1 MPTEVCDLAHCS
13 ARGGNAAHPSTLG
26 SMLPLDDPRWL
37 ELGHRN
43 WSPGQRPGD
52 DPDAPFV
59 PQELSGLLAEPT
71 DFERLTELWPYLCSE
86 DTAWPAAYAAVPYL
100 VELARRLRP
109 AERGDYLYV
118 VGFIVIC
125 SGGYGETSSGLP
137 EDIAAAY
144 RLALPEALS
153 LITEQLATAQSL
165 VDTRYFLAATAAL
178 KGFPEF
184 GEFLNNIDA
193 RLECQACGE
202 IIDDLPDGLI

>member
-1 MPTEVCDLAHCS
+1 MTAPAQNTPAVVSGLSAHDLARLVAGHHLAAS
-13 ARGGNAAHPSTLG
+13 ASASKILNGHRRQVNSANGADTIG
-26 SMLPLDDPRWL
+26 RL

-71 DFERLTELWPYLCSE
+71 DFGRLTDLWPYLCSE

-125 SGGYGETSSGLP
+125 LVAMGKPHPDCPRTSLP
-137 EDIAAAY
+137 PTGW
-144 RLALPEALS
+144 R
-153 LITEQLATAQSL
+153 
-165 VDTRYFLAATAAL
+165 
-178 KGFPEF
+178 FP
-184 GEFLNNIDA
+184 
-193 RLECQACGE
+193 RRCH
-202 IIDDLPDGLI
+202 